1 MPAGVQTPIDDILNA
16 GMVVDE
22 TEYNVLSIELGAAQY
37 GYIVSRLLANLLQ
50 LTLPITTTFIGLA
63 WAWDITSTA
72 TSESQDMLISRF

>member
-50 LTLPITTTFIGLA
+50 LTLPITTTFIGLGMGHYFY
-63 WAWDITSTA
+63 SY
-72 TSESQDMLISRF
+72 Q